1 MNVPPLTP
9 EPVCQ
14 RGTSPGRG
22 AGPALDFM
30 ERLSSRRQIRSLIDG
45 GTRFIIKTGGISII
59 LCILGM
65 CVFLIKEVI
74 PLFLPTQATL
84 NEPITLPQLERPV
97 NAALVGIDEHQEV
110 AYVLRD
116 DTLEFVFLTEATSST
131 SKISSQRLM
140 PDDSVTALAR
150 AFGKGHHLAMGTED
164 GRIVPVTIDFTQ
176 DFQGSERSIIPSLTR
191 ETPILAAPTQQP
203 ITKLAYQKTESE
215 VRAAALLQDQH
226 LWLTTNRMVSR
237 PDGATAVSAMQVDL
251 TAQIPNRVTAFTFAS
266 RTELLAVGTEDGKV
280 YYFDLRDADKP
291 ILTEMCQASEQRQA
305 ITALGYLIGD
315 RSVVV
320 GDASGQVVV
329 WTPVREHVG
338 TNQTHM
344 TAIHRFTSHQGA
356 VTDVTISQRDKGFIT
371 TDADG
376 EIRLHHSTS
385 EQTLLT
391 LAPKQGGFRNTYF
404 SPKADGVVSVTDT
417 NRMIHYHIAN
427 PYPEITLTTLFF
439 PVMYEGYERPELVW
453 QSSSGSD
460 DFEAKLSLTPLIFG
474 TIKGTVYAVLLA
486 VPLAVLAAIYTSMFM
501 HPDYRAKLKPV
512 IEIMAALPTVVLG
525 FLAGL
530 WFAPVLEKNFPAM
543 TGMIL
548 ITPFAIVVS
557 AGLFLLL
564 PASLRHRIR
573 PGVEAFLMMP
583 VLIAVVWGCLAA
595 NAWWESCLFDGH
607 YKPWL
612 QTHLGLNYD
621 QRNAI
626 VVGVAMGFAIIPV
639 IYSISEEALANVP
652 KNLIAG
658 SLALGATRWQTLIYL
673 VLISA
678 SPGIFSALMI
688 GLGRAVGETMIVL
701 MATGNTPIMDWSLFN
716 GFRTLSANIAVEIP
730 EAPHGGTLYRT
741 LFLAGLLLFVAT
753 FLLNTVAEL
762 IRQRLREKYSQ
773 F

>member
-1 MNVPPLTP
+1 MTVPPLTP
-9 EPVCQ
+9 VPVLQGEP
-14 RGTSPGRG
+14 SPGRG
-22 AGPALDFM
+22 SLPAPALVEGLFT
-30 ERLSSRRQIRSLIDG
+30 RRQIRSFTDG
-45 GTRFIIKTGGISII
+45 VTRFIIKTGGISII

-65 CVFLIKEVI
+65 CVFLVKEII

-84 NEPITLPQLERPV
+84 TDPIALSPLERPTTS
-97 NAALVGIDEHQEV
+97 ALVGIDEHQEL
-110 AYVLRD
+110 AYVLRGD
-116 DTLEFVFLTEATSST
+116 SLEFVFLGKGTSA
-131 SKISSQRLM
+131 ISRIPAQGLL
-140 PDDSVTALAR
+140 PGGSVTALTR
-150 AFGKGHHLAMGTED
+150 AFGKGHNLAMGTED
-164 GRIVPVTIDFTQ
+164 GRVIPVTIEYTQ
-176 DFQGSERSIIPSLTR
+176 NFQGDERSIAPSVR
-191 ETPILAAPTQQP
+191 VGTPINAAPTPQP
-203 ITKLAYQKTESE
+203 ITKLAYQSTESE
-215 VRAAALLQDQH
+215 VRIAALLQDQH
-226 LWLTTNRMVSR
+226 LWLTTSRTVSR
-237 PDGATAVSAMQVDL
+237 PDGTTVASATQVDL
-251 TAQIPNRVTAFTFAS
+251 TPSIPGRVTALTLAS
-266 RTELLAVGTEDGKV
+266 RAELLAVGTAEGKV
-280 YYFDLRDADKP
+280 YHFDLRDEAKP
-291 ILTEMCQASEQRQA
+291 VLAETTQASERGQA
-305 ITALGYLIGD
+305 VTALAYLMGD
-315 RSVVV
+315 RSLVV
-320 GDASGQVVV
+320 GDAAGQVNV
-329 WTPVREHVG
+329 WMPVREHAG
-338 TNQTHM
+338 TNRTHM
-344 TAIHRFTSHQGA
+344 TAVHRFVSHQSA
-356 VTDVTISQRDKGFIT
+356 VSDITISQRDKGFIT
-371 TDADG
+371 TDVGG

-385 EQTLLT
+385 EQTVLA
-391 LAPKQGGFRNTYF
+391 LAPQQGALRSTYF
-404 SPKADGVVSVTDT
+404 SPKADGLVGVADT
-417 NRMIHYHIAN
+417 NRLVHYHIAN
-427 PYPEITLTTLFF
+427 PYPEITLRTLFF

-460 DFEAKLSLTPLIFG
+460 DFEAKFSLTPLIFG

-501 HPDYRAKLKPV
+501 HPDYRAKIKPT

-530 WFAPVLEKNFPAM
+530 WFAPVLERNFPAM
-543 TGMIL
+543 TGMVL
-548 ITPFAIVVS
+548 VTPFAVAAS

-564 PASLRHRIR
+564 PASVRNRIR
-573 PGVEAFLMMP
+573 PGVEALLMMP
-583 VLIAVVWGCLAA
+583 VIIAVVWGCLAT
-595 NAWWESCLFDGH
+595 NAWWESFLFDGH

-626 VVGVAMGFAIIPV
+626 VVGVAMGFAIIPI
-639 IYSISEEALANVP
+639 IYSISEEALTNVP

-658 SLALGATRWQTLIYL
+658 SLALGATRWQTLTHL